1 MSRVS
6 SLYDV
11 DFSLERR
18 EQFQMSETIPQ
29 ETTES
34 YQISR
39 TRALVLYLRPTV
51 REEVWFEWLSLLCF
65 V

>member
-1 MSRVS
+1 MLIFRWNAENS
-6 SLYDV
+6 
-11 DFSLERR
+11 FKCPK
-18 EQFQMSETIPQ
+18 QFLQ

-51 REEVWFEWLSLLCF
+51 REEVWFE
-65 V
+65 